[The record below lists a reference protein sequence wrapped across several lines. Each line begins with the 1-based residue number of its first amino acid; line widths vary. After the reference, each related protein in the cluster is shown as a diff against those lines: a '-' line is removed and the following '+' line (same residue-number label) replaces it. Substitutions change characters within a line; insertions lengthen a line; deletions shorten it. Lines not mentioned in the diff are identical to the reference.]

1 MTKDEGIIYAN
12 AYDKID
18 EYARRMKNMV
28 QKALDNKVIDT
39 TNRNPM
45 FIGLSNDFVAGAL
58 RWALKDIKMF
68 VGSEEDAIKISEAMW
83 DNFRTE
89 PIDFGDMLEDLAAIK
104 ENLSQ
109 ENEKIQHKNG

>member
-1 MTKDEGIIYAN
+1 MAKDEEIIYAN
-12 AYDKID
+12 AIDKID
-18 EYARRMKNMV
+18 DYAKRMKSMV

-58 RWALKDIKMF
+58 RWAIMDLKPF
-68 VGSEEDAIKISEAMW
+68 VGSKEDAIKISEAMW

-89 PIDFGDMLEDLAAIK
+89 PIDLNDLLEGIK
-104 ENLSQ
+104 
-109 ENEKIQHKNG
+109 

>member
-1 MTKDEGIIYAN
+1 MEKDEEIIYTN
-12 AYDKID
+12 AIDKID
-18 EYARRMKNMV
+18 DYAKRMKSMV

-39 TNRNPM
+39 TNQNPM

-68 VGSEEDAIKISEAMW
+68 VGSKEDAIKISEAMW

-89 PIDFGDMLEDLAAIK
+89 PTDVDMLADLAAMK
-104 ENLSQ
+104 ENLS
-109 ENEKIQHKNG
+109 K